1 MSTSVLASAL
11 FRPHRP
17 VLALTLGLALAGTAY
32 SQPIPATH
40 DQKPGEKPMTAPKA
54 IVLKVNGVVSYS
66 DFGAKGDGTSD
77 DGAAIAAAHKYAN
90 EHGLPSRPMTHAFYI
105 AAANAPLPSKP
116 TPTSVPPNSSSTTAK
131 SRSKIAAPTSFRSTR
146 NSRPSRPSASAASN
160 ATRPTSASACP
171 ATALLS
177 PTTPRSSATS
187 ATA

>member
-90 EHGLPSRPMTHAFYI
+90 EHGLPVKADDGMAFYI
-105 AAANAPLPSKP
+105 GSSKR
-116 TPTSVPPNSSSTTAK
+116 TITIETDTDFGTAK
-131 SRSKIAAPTSFRSTR
+131 ILKDLGCPDIRLMTNNPLKVDALRALGINVVEQVPHVV
-146 NSRPSRPSASAASN
+146 SASRYN
-160 ATRPTSASACP
+160 ARYL
-171 ATALLS
+171 ATKRERMAHKL
-177 PTTPRSSATS
+177 
-187 ATA
+187 